1 MTGSSSNDQHDELIK
16 QLRGIRRIAINSC
29 HGGFGLSWE
38 AKMLYLEL
46 AGLTYTLEHQPDRD
60 TQNRFGSRI
69 IVNDLHWGEYSITR
83 DDPALISVVNRL
95 GSKANGN
102 YASIKIVEIP
112 PDVEWYIA
120 EYDGKEWVAEK
131 HRTWKLLNN

>member
-46 AGLTYTLEHQPDRD
+46 AGLTYTLDPQPDRD

-69 IVNDLHWGEYSITR
+69 IVNDLPWGEYSITR

-112 PDVEWYIA
+112 PDVEWFIA

-131 HRTWKLLNN
+131 HRTWK